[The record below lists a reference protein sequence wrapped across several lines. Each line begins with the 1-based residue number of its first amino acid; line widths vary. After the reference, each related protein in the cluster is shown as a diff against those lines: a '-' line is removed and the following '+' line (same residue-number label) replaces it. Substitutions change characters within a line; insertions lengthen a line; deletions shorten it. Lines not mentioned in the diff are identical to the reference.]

1 MTHWLNWVASPL
13 LGISYQT
20 WNCHS
25 LPAPPI
31 TNQWI
36 QTSAIIKEMV
46 KHLIFLQATNK
57 AGEIILAKDVFT
69 FTEHLRGVLEK

>member
-1 MTHWLNWVASPL
+1 MNWVASPL

-25 LPAPPI
+25 LLAPPI

-36 QTSAIIKEMV
+36 QTSAIITHTVSEP
-46 KHLIFLQATNK
+46 TNR
-57 AGEIILAKDVFT
+57 AGEIIPTEDVFT
-69 FTEHLRGVLEK
+69 FTAHLI